1 MALAL
6 ELTLDDEADAAVRE
20 VWASLERAGIRSLAS
35 LHGGRIDPHVSV
47 VVSDDVDAMRALAPE
62 LGEVVRMAGPQV
74 LGLDAIGLFAAEE
87 PALYLAVTPNER
99 LLRLHAE
106 ASELLRGRG
115 VALWPEYRPGAWVP
129 HCTVAIGVPGD
140 RCGDAVAALR
150 SAPLPIR
157 ARSARPGLVDTETGK
172 AAFL

>member
-20 VWASLERAGIRSLAS
+20 VWESLERAGIRSLAS
-35 LHGGRIDPHVSV
+35 LHGGEIDPHVSL
-47 VVSDDVDAMRALAPE
+47 VVSDDVEAMRALGPE

-74 LGLDAIGLFAAEE
+74 LALDAIGLFAVEE

-106 ASELLRGRG
+106 TAELLRGRG

-129 HCTVAIGVPGD
+129 HCTVAIGVPHD
-140 RCGDAVAALR
+140 RCGDAVATVR

-157 ARSARPGLVDTETGK
+157 ARSARPGLVDTGTGK
-172 AAFL
+172 ATFL